1 MSYNRAMNN
10 RTRKGLGLIF
20 FIVGLILWITSSIAF
35 VGLMGL
41 GVVLFLAGFYGVR
54 AHK

>member
-1 MSYNRAMNN
+1 MSNNGAVNN
-10 RTRKGLGLIF
+10 RTLKGLGLIF
-20 FIVGLILWITSSIAF
+20 FIVGLILLITSSTAF

-54 AHK
+54 VHK